1 MVAPFFIEICDIPR
15 LALFLSTR
23 KFLFVHSKG
32 FFIMKRYRWFVLGV
46 FFMFMLL
53 HQADKLIIGPLV
65 SDIQAEFNITDTETG
80 AIATGALIIAA
91 LLYPVWGYLYDK
103 FARAKLIALASL
115 IWGITTSASALVT
128 SFPAFFVARASTG
141 IDDSSYPG
149 VYSLVSD
156 YFGPSIRGKI
166 YGILQLSAPLGYL
179 IGLVLALML
188 APMLGGWRGVFLLT
202 GGLGVVLSVVI
213 YFSVREMARGK
224 SEPELAQI
232 AEVATFKFSWK
243 EARALFKRRALI
255 PLFVQG
261 FFGVFPLN
269 IFSFWFFTYLERERG
284 LTEDAVL
291 PLMGISVITMAIGA
305 FVGGWLGDK
314 LFKRTKRG
322 RLMVGTGGVLM
333 GALLM
338 FISLSIPPSNGELF
352 ALFLPITAFFVLFS
366 GPNIVATIY
375 DITVPEVRSTAL
387 SLQYFIEQIG
397 AASAPL
403 LVGVIADRSNLTNGI
418 MIVALS
424 TWVLCGLFQ
433 FVALLLIPK
442 DITDMH
448 NQLQARAD
456 AFASDAR
463 PA

>member
-1 MVAPFFIEICDIPR
+1 
-15 LALFLSTR
+15 
-23 KFLFVHSKG
+23 
-32 FFIMKRYRWFVLGV
+32 
-46 FFMFMLL
+46 
-53 HQADKLIIGPLV
+53 ADKLIIGPLV
-65 SDIQAEFNITDTETG
+65 TDIQAEFNINDTDTG
-80 AIATGALIIAA
+80 AIATWTLLVAA
-91 LLYPVWGYLYDK
+91 LLYPVWGYLYDR

-115 IWGITTSASALVT
+115 IWGMTTSLSAIVT
-128 SFPAFFVARASTG
+128 NFGAFSATRASTG

-156 YFGPSIRGKI
+156 YFGPGIRGKI
-166 YGILQLSAPLGYL
+166 YGILQLTAPLGYL

-202 GGLGVVLSVVI
+202 GGLGIILSVI
-213 YFSVREMARGK
+213 IFFTVRDVARGK
-224 SEPELAQI
+224 SEPELEQI

-284 LTEDAVL
+284 MDDAGIL
-291 PLMGISVITMAIGA
+291 PLMGFSVVVMAIGA
-305 FVGGWLGDK
+305 FVGGWLGDW

-322 RLMVGTGGVLM
+322 RLIVGTTGVLM
-333 GALLM
+333 GSALM
-338 FISLSIPPSNGELF
+338 FISLNIPAENSGLF
-352 ALFLPITAFFVLFS
+352 NLFLPLTAFFVLFA
-366 GPNIVATIY
+366 GPNIVSTIY

-387 SLQYFIEQIG
+387 SIQYFIEQFG

-403 LVGVIADRSNLTNGI
+403 LVGFIADRSNLTNGI

-433 FVALLLIPK
+433 IIALLVIPK

-448 NQLQARAD
+448 NQLKARAE
-456 AFASDAR
+456 AFK

>member
-1 MVAPFFIEICDIPR
+1 
-15 LALFLSTR
+15 
-23 KFLFVHSKG
+23 
-32 FFIMKRYRWFVLGV
+32 MKRYRWFVLGV

-232 AEVATFKFSWK
+232 AEVATLSL
-243 EARALFKRRALI
+243 AGKRH
-255 PLFVQG
+255 G
-261 FFGVFPLN
+261 HCLN
-269 IFSFWFFTYLERERG
+269 GGRSSLCLCRDFLAYSPSIFSHSG
-284 LTEDAVL
+284 
-291 PLMGISVITMAIGA
+291 
-305 FVGGWLGDK
+305 
-314 LFKRTKRG
+314 
-322 RLMVGTGGVLM
+322 
-333 GALLM
+333 
-338 FISLSIPPSNGELF
+338 
-352 ALFLPITAFFVLFS
+352 FLPI
-366 GPNIVATIY
+366 
-375 DITVPEVRSTAL
+375 
-387 SLQYFIEQIG
+387 
-397 AASAPL
+397 
-403 LVGVIADRSNLTNGI
+403 
-418 MIVALS
+418 
-424 TWVLCGLFQ
+424 
-433 FVALLLIPK
+433 
-442 DITDMH
+442 
-448 NQLQARAD
+448 
-456 AFASDAR
+456 
-463 PA
+463 

>member
-1 MVAPFFIEICDIPR
+1 
-15 LALFLSTR
+15 
-23 KFLFVHSKG
+23 
-32 FFIMKRYRWFVLGV
+32 MKRYRWFVLGV

-65 SDIQAEFNITDTETG
+65 TDIQAEFDITDTETG
-80 AIATGALIIAA
+80 AIATGALIVAA
-91 LLYPVWGYLYDK
+91 LLYPVWGYLYDR
-103 FARAKLIALASL
+103 FARAKLIAFASL
-115 IWGITTSASALVT
+115 IWGVTTSVSAIVT
-128 SFPAFFVARASTG
+128 SFPAFFVSRSSTG

-149 VYSLVSD
+149 LYSLVSD

-166 YGILQLSAPLGYL
+166 YGILQLTAPLGYMV
-179 IGLVLALML
+179 GLVLALML

-202 GGLGVVLSVVI
+202 GGLGIILSVVI
-213 YFSVREMARGK
+213 FFTVRDVARGK
-224 SEPELAQI
+224 SEPELEQI
-232 AEVATFKFSWK
+232 AEAATFKFSWK

-284 LTEDAVL
+284 MDDSGIL
-291 PLMGISVITMAIGA
+291 PLMAISVLSMAVGA
-305 FVGGWLGDK
+305 FVGGWLGDW

-322 RLMVGTGGVLM
+322 RLIIGTTGVLTGSLM
-333 GALLM
+333 M
-338 FISLSIPPSNGELF
+338 FITLNTPMSNSGLF
-352 ALFLPITAFFVLFS
+352 NILLPITAFFVLFS
-366 GPNIVATIY
+366 GPNIVSTIY

-387 SLQYFIEQIG
+387 SIQYFIEQFG

-403 LVGVIADRSNLTNGI
+403 LVGFIADRSNLTNGI

-433 FVALLLIPK
+433 IIALLVIPK

-448 NQLQARAD
+448 NQLKARAE
-456 AFASDAR
+456 AFK